1 MERYDVL
8 VAEDDDGL
16 RRIITESLTDAGL
29 KVAEAGDG
37 VQAYRLLKENPQ
49 SNALLL
55 SDVRMP
61 EMNGFELASA
71 AVSLNP
77 ELKIL
82 LLTGYSEMMI
92 PPAALQAR
100 EVRVLMKPIELDR
113 LCNLVLDM
121 LARP

>member
-8 VAEDDDGL
+8 VAEDDEGL

-29 KVAEAGDG
+29 KVAQAEDG
-37 VQAYRLLKENPQ
+37 IQAYKLLKDNPQ
-49 SNALLL
+49 PNALLL
-55 SDVRMP
+55 SDVQMP
-61 EMNGFELASA
+61 QMNGFELAAA
-71 AVSLNP
+71 AVGLNP

-82 LLTGYSEMMI
+82 MLTGYAEMAI
-92 PPAALQAR
+92 SPAALQAR

-113 LCNLVLDM
+113 LCGLVLDM